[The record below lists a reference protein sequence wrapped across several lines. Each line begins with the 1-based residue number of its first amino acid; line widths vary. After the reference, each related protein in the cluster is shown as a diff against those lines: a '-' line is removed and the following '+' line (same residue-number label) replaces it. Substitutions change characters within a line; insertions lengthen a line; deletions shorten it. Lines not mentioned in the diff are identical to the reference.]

1 MFTAGTAAILEVLL
15 WTSLGLVAYAY
26 FGYPLLVWLLA
37 RFFGRRELPP
47 AAPQSCPT
55 VSLLICALNE
65 EACIAER
72 VLNGLDQD
80 YPADHLQV
88 VVASDG
94 STDRTAEIVHEI
106 ALKFPGRVILHDFS
120 VRRGKATALNTVIP
134 TLESEL
140 VVLSDA
146 NTSFDRHAVRNLT
159 RWFAR
164 SGIVAVCGQLV
175 LRDPATGRNVDS
187 VYWRYENFLKNC
199 EAAVGALL
207 GANGAVYAIRRHE
220 YIPIA
225 ADSIIDDFLIP
236 LQLKLQ
242 TGGRLIYD
250 ADAVAVEETPP
261 EIADEFR
268 RRVRIGAGGFQSL
281 CRLWPLLLP
290 SSGMTAVAFLSHK
303 LLRWV
308 TPFFL
313 LVALIANAL
322 LLGQQPAYR
331 LLFALQAA
339 FYTAAG
345 IGHFVPGH
353 STAPRL
359 LRLTTLFTSMNVAL
373 AFGFGRW
380 LRGTQRPTWHRTA
393 R

>member
-1 MFTAGTAAILEVLL
+1 MLSASAATILAVLL
-15 WTSLGLVAYAY
+15 WTSLGLVAYVY
-26 FGYPLLVWLLA
+26 LGYPLLIWLLA
-37 RFFGRRELPP
+37 RCFGRRELPP
-47 AAPQSCPT
+47 AATEPCPT

-65 EACIAER
+65 ESCIAER

-80 YPADHLQV
+80 YPADRLQV

-94 STDRTAEIVHEI
+94 STDRTAEIVREI
-106 ALKFPGRVILHDFS
+106 ALKFPGRVVLHDFS
-120 VRRGKATALNTVIP
+120 KRRGKATALNTVIP
-134 TLESEL
+134 MLETEL

-146 NTSFDRHAVRNLT
+146 NTCFDRHTVRNLA
-159 RWFAR
+159 RWFER
-164 SGIVAVCGQLV
+164 PDIVAVCGQLL

-207 GANGAVYAIRRHE
+207 GANGAVYALRRHE
-220 YIPIA
+220 YVPIP

-236 LQLKLQ
+236 LQMKLQ
-242 TGGRLIYD
+242 TGGRLVYD
-250 ADAVAVEETPP
+250 AEAVAVEETPP

-290 SSGMTAVAFLSHK
+290 SAGMTALAFLSHK
-303 LLRWV
+303 VLRWV
-308 TPFFL
+308 TPLFL
-313 LVALIANAL
+313 VVALLANAL
-322 LLGQQPAYR
+322 LLGQQPVYR
-331 LLFALQAA
+331 LLFALQVA
-339 FYTAAG
+339 FYTAAA